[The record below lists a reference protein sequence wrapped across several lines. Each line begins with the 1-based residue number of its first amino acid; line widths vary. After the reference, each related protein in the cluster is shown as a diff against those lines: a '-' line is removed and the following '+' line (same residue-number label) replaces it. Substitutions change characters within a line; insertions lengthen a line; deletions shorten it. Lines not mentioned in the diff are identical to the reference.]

1 MQPESL
7 FKRMKIRVKSKEKSG
22 RIYMR
27 HFQQL
32 LFQIVEQYEPVHS
45 HSFFEEQMLDYS
57 LNIVLLLLL
66 RQMSI
71 FPRFPNICCPFLKK
85 YDVHHGSPLGQWDVR
100 QAGVMQVTSREKPCQ
115 PVCAL
120 PGLFFLCN
128 AIVNV
133 LQRLLCPRSEGD
145 MASPQ
150 GMSQNCCC

>member
-1 MQPESL
+1 
-7 FKRMKIRVKSKEKSG
+7 MKIQVKSKEKSG

-32 LFQIVEQYEPVHS
+32 LFQVVEQYELVHS

-66 RQMSI
+66 HQMSI

-85 YDVHHGSPLGQWDVR
+85 YDIHHPAESRLGPGSPLGQWDIR
-100 QAGVMQVTSREKPCQ
+100 QAEVMQVTSRELCQ
-115 PVCAL
+115 LVWAL
-120 PGLFFLCN
+120 PGLFFLCY